1 MKEDNFKIVAIIG
14 LGLMGG
20 SLGQAIKKNIK
31 GVRVIGISRKKENLH
46 FARKISAIDEGTT
59 KAKEGVKDADLV
71 VIATPVEN
79 VISTFKKIA
88 PYVKDGSIITD
99 LGSTKTKIVKEIND
113 FRFIG
118 GHPLCGSEQQGIRF
132 AQDNLYENAMYILTP
147 YLTPSSKLSSLMSF
161 LRQIKVRPIT
171 LSCALHDYYVAGVSH
186 LPHVVAGCLIRVV
199 GNLKDK
205 NKILKFSA
213 GGFRDATRISSSSPS
228 LWKDICLH
236 NKDEIVK
243 FLSLFIEETEN
254 IKSLIEKEKWEEV
267 EKKFSQAKK
276 IRDKLR

>member
-14 LGLMGG
+14 LGFMGG
-20 SLGQAIKKNIK
+20 SLGLAIKKNIK
-31 GVRVIGISRKKENLH
+31 GTKVIGISRKKESIS

-59 KAKEGVKDADLV
+59 NLQEGVKDADLV

-79 VISTFKKIA
+79 IVSTFRKIA

-113 FRFIG
+113 SRFIG
-118 GHPLCGSEQQGIRF
+118 GHPLCGSEQQGVKF
-132 AQDNLYENAMYILTP
+132 ARDNLYEHCIYVLTP
-147 YLTPSSKLSSLMSF
+147 LPSSPKLLPLISF
-161 LRQIKVRPIT
+161 LRQIKARPIT
-171 LSCALHDYYVAGVSH
+171 LSCALHDYYVAGISH
-186 LPHVVAGCLIRVV
+186 LPHVVAGCLVRTI

-213 GGFRDATRISSSSPS
+213 SGFRDTTRTASSPPS

-243 FLSLFIEETEN
+243 FLSLFIEETLD

-276 IRDKLR
+276 IRDKFH

>member
-1 MKEDNFKIVAIIG
+1 MKEDNFKIVAIVG
-14 LGLMGG
+14 LGFMGG
-20 SLGQAIKKNIK
+20 SLGLAIKKNIK
-31 GVRVIGISRKKENLH
+31 RTKVIGISRKKESIS

-59 KAKEGVKDADLV
+59 NLQEGVKDADLV

-79 VISTFKKIA
+79 IVPTFRKIA

-113 FRFIG
+113 SRFIG

-132 AQDNLYENAMYILTP
+132 AQDNLYENTIYVLTP

-161 LRQIKVRPIT
+161 LHQIKVRPIT
-171 LSCALHDYYVAGVSH
+171 LSCALHDYYIAGISH
-186 LPHVVAGCLIRVV
+186 LPHIAAGCLVRVI

-213 GGFRDATRISSSSPS
+213 GGFRDTTRISSSPPS

-243 FLSLFIEETEN
+243 FLSLFIEETKDV
-254 IKSLIEKEKWEEV
+254 KSLIEKEMWEEV